1 MLRFPDGVLPRRV
14 PGAARVWFSGGPSVR
29 DLAEVD
35 ELTPDI
41 LLRVRNAL
49 RAWTST
55 DTSVG

>member
-14 PGAARVWFSGGPSVR
+14 SGASWVRFSGCPSVR

-49 RAWTST
+49 RAWNST
-55 DTSVG
+55 NTSVG